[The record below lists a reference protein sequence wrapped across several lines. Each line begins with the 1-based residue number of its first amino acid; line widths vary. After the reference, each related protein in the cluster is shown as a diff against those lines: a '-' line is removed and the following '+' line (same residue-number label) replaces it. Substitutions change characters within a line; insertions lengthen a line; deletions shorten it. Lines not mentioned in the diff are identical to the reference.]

1 MGSGR
6 GRWTVAQ
13 MLTLI
18 PTFKGVDLPW
28 VTAKKFNLFRF
39 RVRKA
44 TLNDQIVL
52 SYSNFS
58 VFYKTTCHWHLLQA
72 NRFARRTID
81 RKIENNYL
89 KNLGTNAVI
98 DRCGF
103 MAVSRLFPLAL
114 AFSVALIIAVSTV
127 YTFINGYS
135 EDFSLVFKFKRN
147 QEPSVRQ
154 STLDKGMPFP
164 HNNIRL
170 PKQVLPLSYR
180 IYIHPNLT
188 TFKFTGT
195 VNILLRCFQPTKNLI
210 LHIRDLSVGEI
221 QLTDSKQKRLTI
233 VRRMQHKENQQYL
246 IATNEELKEKERYSL
261 DMEFSG
267 VLSKNMEGFYR
278 SSYKTKSG
286 QVRLVTNK
294 YFLLTILIHF

>member
-1 MGSGR
+1 M
-6 GRWTVAQ
+6 
-13 MLTLI
+13 
-18 PTFKGVDLPW
+18 
-28 VTAKKFNLFRF
+28 
-39 RVRKA
+39 

-210 LHIRDLSVGEI
+210 LHMRDLSVGEI

-233 VRRMQHKENQQYL
+233 ARRMQHKENQQYL

-261 DMEFSG
+261 NVEFSG

-278 SSYKTKSG
+278 SSYTTKSG

>member
-1 MGSGR
+1 
-6 GRWTVAQ
+6 
-13 MLTLI
+13 
-18 PTFKGVDLPW
+18 
-28 VTAKKFNLFRF
+28 
-39 RVRKA
+39 
-44 TLNDQIVL
+44 
-52 SYSNFS
+52 
-58 VFYKTTCHWHLLQA
+58 
-72 NRFARRTID
+72 
-81 RKIENNYL
+81 
-89 KNLGTNAVI
+89 
-98 DRCGF
+98 

-135 EDFSLVFKFKRN
+135 EDFNLVFKFKRN

-210 LHIRDLSVGEI
+210 LHMRDLSVGEI

-233 VRRMQHKENQQYL
+233 GRRMQHKENQQYL

-261 DMEFSG
+261 NMEFSG